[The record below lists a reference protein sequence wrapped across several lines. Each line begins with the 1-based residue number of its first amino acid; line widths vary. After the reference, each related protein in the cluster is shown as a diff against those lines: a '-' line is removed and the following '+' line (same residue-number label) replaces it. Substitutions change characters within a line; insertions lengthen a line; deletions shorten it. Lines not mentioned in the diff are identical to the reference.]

1 MSGIIDRIR
10 MTEQEIIK
18 TIHIPTGVNI
28 PERMNNPLEYEPHPL
43 CIAACQELQAYLAE
57 RKDWREEIDKGKMFG
72 VLIVEMPCDNGK
84 AQRQNEDAITP
95 KRREIGYLAA
105 YSGQIG
111 GRSDWEG
118 FVPAV
123 FDYLQPNGY
132 FKTHEADITELN
144 HAITRLSNDEKIKE
158 AKRIINNLQQERQNT
173 IAAYQEKMKEAKAK
187 RDARRQEAMLAYKES
202 GKAYGMTN
210 GETYGMTNGK
220 TDCSGLSPEEEQAMI
235 KESQFMKAEL
245 RRLKKALAEKTTL
258 EKEYSDFQEN
268 LLRMKQ
274 LRKTLSDAL
283 QQWLFTQF
291 RMNNYQGKSKD
302 LLEIFRD
309 EALLGN
315 INDKTNGNTTS
326 KKMDSN
332 GVITSRVAAMKIIP
346 PAGSGECCEPKLLQY
361 AFEHGLK
368 PLQMAMFWWGE
379 SPKEEIRH
387 HLQFYPACNGKCK
400 PILHWMLPADV
411 CHSSAITT
419 SSLAPS
425 SADTAIDKASGK
437 IYMANSTYI
446 YNKVEI
452 LYEDREIAVIHKP
465 EGMLSVPG
473 KDAQQPSIYSWAR
486 KQFPEA
492 TGPLIVHRL
501 DMATSGLMVIAKTEF
516 AYHRLQEQFTNHQ
529 VQKRYVAIV
538 CCKDK
543 EIAQR
548 IKNAAKKASQEAS
561 NGNTK
566 ETTEDTS
573 RNRGLI
579 SLPLM
584 PDYLD
589 RPRQIVNHEQGRE
602 AITEYEV
609 LGSEERNYLRLALY
623 PKTGRTHQL
632 RVHCA
637 HREGLDA
644 PILGDPLYGNVK
656 TDRLYL
662 HAEAITFKHPLT
674 GKEIH
679 IERKADF

>member
-1 MSGIIDRIR
+1 

-18 TIHIPTGVNI
+18 TIHISTGIDI
-28 PERMNNPLEYEPHPL
+28 PERMNNPLDYEPHPL
-43 CIAACQELQAYLAE
+43 CIAACKELQAYLAE

-72 VLIVEMPCDNGK
+72 VLIVEKNDK
-84 AQRQNEDAITP
+84 
-95 KRREIGYLAA
+95 EIGYLAA

-111 GRSDWEG
+111 GRSDWKG

-123 FDYLQPNGY
+123 FDYLQPDGY
-132 FKTHEADITELN
+132 FKTHEAKITELN
-144 HAITRLSNDEKIKE
+144 QHIAHLINNPEIKE
-158 AKRIINNLQQERQNT
+158 TERILNKLHKVQEHKLNLH
-173 IAAYQEKMKEAKAK
+173 KMQITEAKAK
-187 RDARRQEAMLAYKES
+187 RDARRQEASLHPDTKEL
-202 GKAYGMTN
+202 T
-210 GETYGMTNGK
+210 
-220 TDCSGLSPEEEQAMI
+220 PEEEQAMI
-235 KESQFMKAEL
+235 KESQFLKAEL
-245 RRLKKALAEKTTL
+245 RRFKKLISQKTPL
-258 EKEYSDFQEN
+258 EEMYDNYQKGLQEI
-268 LLRMKQ
+268 KQ
-274 LRKTLSDAL
+274 LRKSDSDEL
-283 QQWLFTQF
+283 QKWLFSQF
-291 RMNNYQGKSKD
+291 KMLNDKGESKD
-302 LLEIFRD
+302 LLEIFK
-309 EALLGN
+309 EFN
-315 INDKTNGNTTS
+315 Q
-326 KKMDSN
+326 M
-332 GVITSRVAAMKIIP
+332 VP

-387 HLQFYPACNGKCK
+387 HLHFYPACNGKCK

-411 CHSSAITT
+411 FEQA
-419 SSLAPS
+419 
-425 SADTAIDKASGK
+425 SADA
-437 IYMANSTYI
+437 YI

-452 LYEDREIAVIHKP
+452 LYEDQELAVIHKP

-516 AYHRLQEQFTNHQ
+516 AYHRLQKQFTSHQ

-543 EIAQR
+543 DMAQR
-548 IKNAAKKASQEAS
+548 IKDA
-561 NGNTK
+561 TK
-566 ETTEDTS
+566 M
-573 RNRGLI
+573 I

-589 RPRQIVNHEQGRE
+589 RPRQIVNHEQGKE

-609 LGSEERNYLRLALY
+609 LGSEERRVKSEEFNSAANHEVQSSNLKVQSSNLKVQSIRLALY

-656 TDRLYL
+656 ADRLYL

>member
-1 MSGIIDRIR
+1 

-18 TIHIPTGVNI
+18 TIHISTGIDI
-28 PERMNNPLEYEPHPL
+28 PERMNNPLDYEPHPL
-43 CIAACQELQAYLAE
+43 CIAACKELQAYLAE

-72 VLIVEMPCDNGK
+72 VLIVEKNDK
-84 AQRQNEDAITP
+84 
-95 KRREIGYLAA
+95 EIGYLAA

-111 GRSDWEG
+111 GRSDWKG

-123 FDYLQPNGY
+123 FDYLQPDGY
-132 FKTHEADITELN
+132 FKTHEAKITELN
-144 HAITRLSNDEKIKE
+144 QRIAHLINNPEIKE
-158 AKRIINNLQQERQNT
+158 TERILNKLHKVQEHKLNLH
-173 IAAYQEKMKEAKAK
+173 KMQITEAKAK
-187 RDARRQEAMLAYKES
+187 RDARRQEASLHPDTK
-202 GKAYGMTN
+202 
-210 GETYGMTNGK
+210 
-220 TDCSGLSPEEEQAMI
+220 GLTPEEEQAMI
-235 KESQFMKAEL
+235 KESQFLKAEL
-245 RRLKKALAEKTTL
+245 RRFKKLISQKTPL
-258 EKEYSDFQEN
+258 EEMYDNYQKGLQEI
-268 LLRMKQ
+268 KQ
-274 LRKTLSDAL
+274 LRKSDSDEL
-283 QQWLFTQF
+283 QKWLFSQF
-291 RMNNYQGKSKD
+291 KMLNDKGESKD
-302 LLEIFRD
+302 LLEIFK
-309 EALLGN
+309 EFN
-315 INDKTNGNTTS
+315 Q
-326 KKMDSN
+326 M
-332 GVITSRVAAMKIIP
+332 VP

-387 HLQFYPACNGKCK
+387 HLHFYPACNGKCK

-411 CHSSAITT
+411 FEQT
-419 SSLAPS
+419 
-425 SADTAIDKASGK
+425 SADA
-437 IYMANSTYI
+437 YI

-452 LYEDREIAVIHKP
+452 LYEDQELTVIHKP

-516 AYHRLQEQFTNHQ
+516 AYHRLQEQFTSHQ

-543 EIAQR
+543 DMAQR
-548 IKNAAKKASQEAS
+548 IKDAAKM
-561 NGNTK
+561 
-566 ETTEDTS
+566 
-573 RNRGLI
+573 I

-589 RPRQIVNHEQGRE
+589 RPRQIVNHEQGKE

-609 LGSEERNYLRLALY
+609 LGSEERRVKSEEFNSAANHEVQSSNLKVQSSKLKVQCIRLALY

-656 TDRLYL
+656 ADRLYL

>member
-18 TIHIPTGVNI
+18 TIHISTGIDI
-28 PERMNNPLEYEPHPL
+28 PERMNNPLDYEPHPL
-43 CIAACQELQAYLAE
+43 CIAACKELQAYLAE

-72 VLIVEMPCDNGK
+72 VLIVEKNDK
-84 AQRQNEDAITP
+84 
-95 KRREIGYLAA
+95 EIGYLAA

-111 GRSDWEG
+111 GRSDWKG

-123 FDYLQPNGY
+123 FDYLQPDGY
-132 FKTHEADITELN
+132 FKTHEAKITELN
-144 HAITRLSNDEKIKE
+144 QRIAHLINNPEIKE
-158 AKRIINNLQQERQNT
+158 TERILNKLHKVQEHKLNLH
-173 IAAYQEKMKEAKAK
+173 KMQITEAKAK
-187 RDARRQEAMLAYKES
+187 RDARRQEASLHPDT
-202 GKAYGMTN
+202 KALT
-210 GETYGMTNGK
+210 
-220 TDCSGLSPEEEQAMI
+220 PEEEQAMI
-235 KESQFMKAEL
+235 KESQFLKAEL
-245 RRLKKALAEKTTL
+245 RRFKKLISQKTPL
-258 EKEYSDFQEN
+258 EEMYDNYQKGLQEI
-268 LLRMKQ
+268 KQ
-274 LRKTLSDAL
+274 LRKSDSDEL
-283 QQWLFTQF
+283 QKWLFSQF
-291 RMNNYQGKSKD
+291 KMLNDKGESKD
-302 LLEIFRD
+302 LLEIFK
-309 EALLGN
+309 EFN
-315 INDKTNGNTTS
+315 Q
-326 KKMDSN
+326 M
-332 GVITSRVAAMKIIP
+332 VP

-387 HLQFYPACNGKCK
+387 HLHFYPACNGKCK

-411 CHSSAITT
+411 FEQAF
-419 SSLAPS
+419 
-425 SADTAIDKASGK
+425 ADA
-437 IYMANSTYI
+437 YI

-452 LYEDREIAVIHKP
+452 LYEDQELAVIHKP

-543 EIAQR
+543 DMAQR
-548 IKNAAKKASQEAS
+548 IKDAAKM
-561 NGNTK
+561 
-566 ETTEDTS
+566 
-573 RNRGLI
+573 I

-589 RPRQIVNHEQGRE
+589 RPRQIVNHEQGKE

-609 LGSEERNYLRLALY
+609 LGSEERRVKSEEFNSAANHEVQSSNLKVQCIRLALY

>member
-18 TIHIPTGVNI
+18 TIHISTGIDI
-28 PERMNNPLEYEPHPL
+28 PERMNNPLDYEPHPL
-43 CIAACQELQAYLAE
+43 CIAACKELQAYLAE

-72 VLIVEMPCDNGK
+72 ALIVEKNDK
-84 AQRQNEDAITP
+84 
-95 KRREIGYLAA
+95 EIGYLAA

-111 GRSDWEG
+111 GRSDWKG

-123 FDYLQPNGY
+123 FDYLQPDGY
-132 FKTHEADITELN
+132 FKTHEAKITELN
-144 HAITRLSNDEKIKE
+144 QRIAHLINNPEIKE
-158 AKRIINNLQQERQNT
+158 TERILNKLHKVQEHKLNLH
-173 IAAYQEKMKEAKAK
+173 KMQITEAKAK
-187 RDARRQEAMLAYKES
+187 RDARRQEASLHPDTK
-202 GKAYGMTN
+202 
-210 GETYGMTNGK
+210 
-220 TDCSGLSPEEEQAMI
+220 GLTPEEEQAMI
-235 KESQFMKAEL
+235 KESQFLKAEL
-245 RRLKKALAEKTTL
+245 RRFKKLISQKTPL
-258 EKEYSDFQEN
+258 EEMYDNYQKGLQEI
-268 LLRMKQ
+268 KQ
-274 LRKTLSDAL
+274 LRKSDSDEL
-283 QQWLFTQF
+283 QKWLFSQF
-291 RMNNYQGKSKD
+291 KMLNDKGESKD
-302 LLEIFRD
+302 LLEIFK
-309 EALLGN
+309 EFN
-315 INDKTNGNTTS
+315 Q
-326 KKMDSN
+326 M
-332 GVITSRVAAMKIIP
+332 VP

-368 PLQMAMFWWGE
+368 PIQMAMFWWGE

-387 HLQFYPACNGKCK
+387 HLHFYPACNGKCK

-411 CHSSAITT
+411 FEQA
-419 SSLAPS
+419 
-425 SADTAIDKASGK
+425 SADA
-437 IYMANSTYI
+437 YI

-452 LYEDREIAVIHKP
+452 LYEDQELAVIHKP

-516 AYHRLQEQFTNHQ
+516 AYHRLQEQFTSHQ

-543 EIAQR
+543 DMAQR
-548 IKNAAKKASQEAS
+548 IKDA
-561 NGNTK
+561 TK
-566 ETTEDTS
+566 M
-573 RNRGLI
+573 I

-589 RPRQIVNHEQGRE
+589 RPRQIVNHEQGKE

-609 LGSEERNYLRLALY
+609 LGSEERRVKSEEFNSAANHEVQSSNLKVQSSNLKVQCIRLALY

-656 TDRLYL
+656 ADRLYL

>member
-18 TIHIPTGVNI
+18 TIHISTGIDI

-72 VLIVEMPCDNGK
+72 VLIVEKNDK
-84 AQRQNEDAITP
+84 
-95 KRREIGYLAA
+95 EIGYLAA

-111 GRSDWEG
+111 GRSDWKG

-123 FDYLQPNGY
+123 FDYLQPDGY
-132 FKTHEADITELN
+132 FKTHEAKITELN
-144 HAITRLSNDEKIKE
+144 QRIAHLINNPEIKE
-158 AKRIINNLQQERQNT
+158 TERILNKLHKVQEHKLNLH
-173 IAAYQEKMKEAKAK
+173 KMQITEAKAK
-187 RDARRQEAMLAYKES
+187 RDARRQEASLHPDTK
-202 GKAYGMTN
+202 
-210 GETYGMTNGK
+210 
-220 TDCSGLSPEEEQAMI
+220 GLTPEEEQAMI
-235 KESQFMKAEL
+235 KESQFLKAEL
-245 RRLKKALAEKTTL
+245 RRFKKLISQKTPL
-258 EKEYSDFQEN
+258 EEMYDNYQKGLQEI
-268 LLRMKQ
+268 KQ
-274 LRKTLSDAL
+274 LRKSDSDKL
-283 QQWLFTQF
+283 QKWLFSQF
-291 RMNNYQGKSKD
+291 KMLNDKGESKD
-302 LLEIFRD
+302 LLEIFK
-309 EALLGN
+309 EFN
-315 INDKTNGNTTS
+315 Q
-326 KKMDSN
+326 M
-332 GVITSRVAAMKIIP
+332 VP

-368 PLQMAMFWWGE
+368 PIQMAMFWWGE

-387 HLQFYPACNGKCK
+387 HLHFYPACNGKCK

-411 CHSSAITT
+411 FEQA
-419 SSLAPS
+419 
-425 SADTAIDKASGK
+425 SADA
-437 IYMANSTYI
+437 YI

-452 LYEDREIAVIHKP
+452 LYEDQELAVIHKP

-486 KQFPEA
+486 KQFPET

-516 AYHRLQEQFTNHQ
+516 AYHRLQEQFTSHQ

-543 EIAQR
+543 DMAQR
-548 IKNAAKKASQEAS
+548 IKDA
-561 NGNTK
+561 TK
-566 ETTEDTS
+566 M
-573 RNRGLI
+573 I

-589 RPRQIVNHEQGRE
+589 RPRQIVNHEQGKE

-609 LGSEERNYLRLALY
+609 LGSEERRVKSEEFNSAANHEVQSSNLKVQCIRLALY

>member
-18 TIHIPTGVNI
+18 TIHISTGIDI
-28 PERMNNPLEYEPHPL
+28 PERMNNPLDYEPHPL
-43 CIAACQELQAYLAE
+43 CIAACKELQAYLAE

-72 VLIVEMPCDNGK
+72 VLIVEKNDK
-84 AQRQNEDAITP
+84 
-95 KRREIGYLAA
+95 EIGYLAA

-111 GRSDWEG
+111 GRSDWKG

-123 FDYLQPNGY
+123 FDYLQPDGY
-132 FKTHEADITELN
+132 FKTHEAKITELN
-144 HAITRLSNDEKIKE
+144 QRIAHLINNPEIKE
-158 AKRIINNLQQERQNT
+158 TERILNKLHKVQEHKLNLH
-173 IAAYQEKMKEAKAK
+173 KMQIMEAKAK
-187 RDARRQEAMLAYKES
+187 RDARRQEASLHPDTK
-202 GKAYGMTN
+202 
-210 GETYGMTNGK
+210 
-220 TDCSGLSPEEEQAMI
+220 GLTSEEEQAMI
-235 KESQFMKAEL
+235 KESQFLKAEL
-245 RRLKKALAEKTTL
+245 RRFKKLISQKTPL
-258 EKEYSDFQEN
+258 EEMYDNYQKGLQEI
-268 LLRMKQ
+268 KQ
-274 LRKTLSDAL
+274 LRKSDSDEL
-283 QQWLFTQF
+283 QKWLFSQF
-291 RMNNYQGKSKD
+291 KMLNDKGESKD
-302 LLEIFRD
+302 LLEIF
-309 EALLGN
+309 
-315 INDKTNGNTTS
+315 
-326 KKMDSN
+326 KKFNQM
-332 GVITSRVAAMKIIP
+332 VP

-368 PLQMAMFWWGE
+368 PIQMAMFWWGE

-387 HLQFYPACNGKCK
+387 HLHFYPACNGKCK

-411 CHSSAITT
+411 FEQT
-419 SSLAPS
+419 
-425 SADTAIDKASGK
+425 SADA
-437 IYMANSTYI
+437 YI

-452 LYEDREIAVIHKP
+452 LYEDQELAVIHKP

-516 AYHRLQEQFTNHQ
+516 AYHRLQEQFTSHQ

-543 EIAQR
+543 DMAQR
-548 IKNAAKKASQEAS
+548 IKDAAKM
-561 NGNTK
+561 
-566 ETTEDTS
+566 
-573 RNRGLI
+573 I

-589 RPRQIVNHEQGRE
+589 RPRQIVNHEQGKE

-609 LGSEERNYLRLALY
+609 LGSEERRVKSEEFNSAANHEVPSSNLKAQSSNLKVQCIRLALY

-656 TDRLYL
+656 ADRLHL

>member
-1 MSGIIDRIR
+1 

-18 TIHIPTGVNI
+18 TIHISTGIDI
-28 PERMNNPLEYEPHPL
+28 PERMNNPLDYEPHPL
-43 CIAACQELQAYLAE
+43 CIAACKELQAYLAE

-72 VLIVEMPCDNGK
+72 VLIVKKNDK
-84 AQRQNEDAITP
+84 
-95 KRREIGYLAA
+95 EIGYLAA

-111 GRSDWEG
+111 GRSDWKG

-123 FDYLQPNGY
+123 FDYLQPDGY
-132 FKTHEADITELN
+132 FKTHEAKITELN
-144 HAITRLSNDEKIKE
+144 QHIAHLINNPEIKE
-158 AKRIINNLQQERQNT
+158 TERILNKLHKVQEHKLNLH
-173 IAAYQEKMKEAKAK
+173 KMQITEAKAK
-187 RDARRQEAMLAYKES
+187 RDARRQEASLHPDTK
-202 GKAYGMTN
+202 
-210 GETYGMTNGK
+210 
-220 TDCSGLSPEEEQAMI
+220 GLTPEEEQAMI
-235 KESQFMKAEL
+235 KESQFLKAEL
-245 RRLKKALAEKTTL
+245 RRFKKLISQKTPL
-258 EKEYSDFQEN
+258 EEMYDNYQKGLQEI
-268 LLRMKQ
+268 KQ
-274 LRKTLSDAL
+274 LRKSDSDEL
-283 QQWLFTQF
+283 QKWLFSQF
-291 RMNNYQGKSKD
+291 KMLNDKGESKD
-302 LLEIFRD
+302 LLEIFK
-309 EALLGN
+309 EFN
-315 INDKTNGNTTS
+315 Q
-326 KKMDSN
+326 M
-332 GVITSRVAAMKIIP
+332 VP

-368 PLQMAMFWWGE
+368 PIQMAMFWWGE

-387 HLQFYPACNGKCK
+387 HLHFYPACNGKCK

-411 CHSSAITT
+411 FEQA
-419 SSLAPS
+419 
-425 SADTAIDKASGK
+425 SADA
-437 IYMANSTYI
+437 YI

-452 LYEDREIAVIHKP
+452 LYEDQELAVIHKP

-516 AYHRLQEQFTNHQ
+516 AYHRLQEQFTSHQ

-543 EIAQR
+543 DMAQR
-548 IKNAAKKASQEAS
+548 IKDA
-561 NGNTK
+561 TK
-566 ETTEDTS
+566 M
-573 RNRGLI
+573 I

-589 RPRQIVNHEQGRE
+589 RPRQIVNHEQGKE

-609 LGSEERNYLRLALY
+609 LGSEERRVKSEEFNSAANHEVQSSNLKVQCIRLALY

-656 TDRLYL
+656 ADRLYL